1 MGFIRNFIKKQLI
14 DIIEWQDDTNYTLV
28 WKYPDD
34 DNEIKNGAKL
44 ICRENQAA
52 ILVNEG
58 QLADIFGP
66 GTHTLSTQNVPILST
81 LKGWKYGFESP
92 FKVDVYFVNLKQYL
106 DQKWGTSNP
115 VLIRDPDFSVGGR
128 PGKIRIRAFGSYNFR
143 INDPGTFFKEIVGT
157 QSITETDDIAGYLK
171 KRLVSK
177 FTIAAGK
184 SGVGVMDMAAHYDT
198 LADAVKSEL
207 KEEFKKYGIE
217 LTIFNIEN
225 ISMPPEIEKAID
237 AAAAQAARGV
247 DNTLAWEATQAMRD
261 MAKQPGGQQNPMMQA
276 GMGLG
281 MGNMFGQ
288 MMGGMMQP
296 QGYPQQG
303 GYPPQQ
309 GYPPRG
315 YPQQGGYP
323 PQRGG
328 YPQQGG
334 YPPPPPQGHPGQ
346 YPQQGQHQHQQQQ
359 QQQQPQ
365 GGGGGGGGAQN
376 ELQAK
381 LAKLEMA
388 RDAGL
393 FSPEEYE
400 AKKKELQQAF
410 LASL

>member
-52 ILVNEG
+52 ILINEG

-66 GTHTLSTQNVPILST
+66 GTHTLATQNMPVLST

-115 VLIRDPDFSVGGR
+115 VIIRDPEFSVAGR
-128 PGKIRIRAFGSYNFR
+128 PGKIRIRAFGSYNFK
-143 INDPGTFFKEIVGT
+143 ITDPGTFFKEIVGT

-177 FTIAAGK
+177 FSIAAGK
-184 SGVGVMDMAAHYDT
+184 SGVSIADMAAHYDT
-198 LADAVKSEL
+198 LGDAVKAEL
-207 KEEFKKYGIE
+207 KDEFKKYGLE
-217 LTIFNIEN
+217 LTVFNVEN
-225 ISMPPEIEKAID
+225 ISLPPEIEKALD
-237 AAAAQAARGV
+237 QAAAQAARGV
-247 DNTLAWEATQAMRD
+247 DNTLAWEASQAMRD
-261 MAKQPGGQQNPMMQA
+261 MAKQPGGGNPMMQA

-296 QGYPQQG
+296 QPGYPQQG
-303 GYPPQQ
+303 GY
-309 GYPPRG
+309 
-315 YPQQGGYP
+315 
-323 PQRGG
+323 
-328 YPQQGG
+328 
-334 YPPPPPQGHPGQ
+334 
-346 YPQQGQHQHQQQQ
+346 
-359 QQQQPQ
+359 
-365 GGGGGGGGAQN
+365 
-376 ELQAK
+376 
-381 LAKLEMA
+381 
-388 RDAGL
+388 
-393 FSPEEYE
+393 
-400 AKKKELQQAF
+400 
-410 LASL
+410 